1 MALTTVFPVFPIVDA
16 LSAAVKLVTGARAAL
31 GGRGAGS
38 AALIDKTIRP
48 RFEAGLALENSTN
61 MATWS
66 DDIEIALGNLGGIA
80 TLGAIYEEIKKIR
93 LGPYPKALKAT
104 VRGAI
109 ERNSSDSKAFS
120 SNNDLFF
127 SVHGLGAGIWGL
139 RNQLKPTPVAS
150 DIGQLPLGA
159 ESPERIA
166 QTMYRILRDTE
177 LARKIKLLHK
187 DVCQLCETK
196 ISLYGKSYSE
206 AHHIKPL
213 GTPHFGPDIPENI
226 IVVCPNCHVTLDYF
240 VAPLEPA
247 RFRTV
252 AGHVISSEF
261 IAYHNRHVGSV
272 L

>member
-1 MALTTVFPVFPIVDA
+1 
-16 LSAAVKLVTGARAAL
+16 
-31 GGRGAGS
+31 
-38 AALIDKTIRP
+38 
-48 RFEAGLALENSTN
+48 

-66 DDIEIALGNLGGIA
+66 DDIEIALGKLGGIA
-80 TLGAIYEEIKKIR
+80 TLSAIYEEIKNVR
-93 LGPYPKALKAT
+93 PAPYPKALEAT

-139 RNQLKPTPVAS
+139 RNQLKPTPVAG
-150 DIGQLPLGA
+150 DIGQLPLGT
-159 ESPERIA
+159 ESPERVT
-166 QTMYRILRDTE
+166 QNTYRVLRDTE
-177 LARKIKLLHK
+177 LARKIKFLHK
-187 DVCQLCETK
+187 DVCQLCETR
-196 ISLYGKSYSE
+196 INLNGKTYSE

-226 IVVCPNCHVTLDYF
+226 IVVCPNCHVALDYF
-240 VAPLEPA
+240 VAPLEPEKFKA
-247 RFRTV
+247 V
-252 AGHVISSEF
+252 AGHVVGSEF